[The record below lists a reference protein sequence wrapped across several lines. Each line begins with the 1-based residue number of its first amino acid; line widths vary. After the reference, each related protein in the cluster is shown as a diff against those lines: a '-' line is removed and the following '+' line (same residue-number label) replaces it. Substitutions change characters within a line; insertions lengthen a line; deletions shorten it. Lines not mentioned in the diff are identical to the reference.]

1 MADTKKVDKDLQSEQ
16 NGVSRH
22 LCTGPYVLPTSC
34 TPPHDDY
41 DYDCDV
47 NRGPTLNHALMG
59 VSLLPPM
66 AFDYVGRVCSSS
78 FSDGDRTR
86 QEVIRDDR
94 IEGQSESR
102 LLF

>member
-1 MADTKKVDKDLQSEQ
+1 M
-16 NGVSRH
+16 SRVIS
-22 LCTGPYVLPTSC
+22 LVNCARGFMFLPTSTC

-47 NRGPTLNHALMG
+47 NRGPTLNHALTS

-66 AFDYVGRVCSSS
+66 AFDYVGRARSSS
-78 FSDGDRTR
+78 LPDEDRTR
-86 QEVIRDDR
+86 HQEVIRGDR
-94 IEGQSESR
+94 NEGQSESK